1 MIVIAAKI
9 KCDHW
14 DCKKTVDVS
23 LELTFSSDHGLPMLK
38 VSGYDLPEGF
48 VEAHAFQ
55 GGDHRCSEHKDI

>member
-23 LELTFSSDHGLPMLK
+23 LELTFSADYGLPILK
-38 VSGYDLPEGF
+38 VSDQLPEGWSSAYY
-48 VEAHAFQ
+48 ENDRH
-55 GGDHRCSEHKDI
+55 HCPKHKDT